1 MAGARLGLAIGHPAL
16 LERLA
21 VFGGDNVPAGAS
33 LLAARA
39 SLEDAQLVGQ
49 RRALNARLRDETIAW
64 LKGRGFT
71 CTVSHSN
78 CFMIDVKRPAEQVI
92 ERLAAQNVLVGR
104 VWKEWPQWVRVTV
117 GNEQEMERFRE
128 AFAAQV

>member
-1 MAGARLGLAIGHPAL
+1 MRQRDELRTFS
-16 LERLA
+16 LETGVQLHADGSCLVRM
-21 VFGGDNVPAGAS
+21 GDTHVLCA
-33 LLAARA
+33 A
-39 SLEDAQLVGQ
+39 SLEE
-49 RRALNARLRDETIAW
+49 RLPAW

-92 ERLAAQNVLVGR
+92 EQLAARNVLVGR
-104 VWKEWPQWVRVTV
+104 VWQDWPQWVRVTV